1 MDFAKHPIWQVVE
14 KLLYKHDCV
23 IIPGFGGFV
32 CNVEN
37 ARIDQVTHV
46 IIPPGKHVV
55 FNPNLKTNDGLL
67 ISNYATSQHITYN
80 DALNLIDDWVAAF
93 KSFLLEEKN
102 LEIPHFGRFRINAE
116 ANYVFIPERAN
127 RYDLRSF
134 GLSPLQAQVVGSR
147 QIKTKSARIFKELK
161 PAKPLRTK
169 SKTRFWQ
176 TALAATLCLLLLVN
190 SWIYFAQPD
199 KNYIT
204 QSNLSLTSWFDS
216 SEQDHTATPPAT
228 HTNPIPADIQPEEK
242 MIAVAPN
249 VVTQPEEIMETAQS
263 VDVLQ
268 NICVARAAWTFPPE
282 MVQPETVTK
291 ENESMI
297 EVAAVPT
304 STESNYYVIAGV
316 FCIAKNAVNYV
327 NELKNKGI
335 DAQVLQNASLKCKRV
350 SVGGFA
356 SKADAENYLQKA
368 KQEINPDAW
377 VLTAK

>member
-67 ISNYATSQHITYN
+67 IANYATNQHITYN
-80 DALNLIDDWVAAF
+80 DALILIDDWVAAF

-134 GLSPLQAQVVGSR
+134 GLTPLQAQVVGSR
-147 QIKTKSARIFKELK
+147 QIKTKSARVFKDLK
-161 PAKPLRTK
+161 PAKPLRAK

-176 TALAATLCLLLLVN
+176 TTLAATLCLLLLVN

-199 KNYIT
+199 KNFIS

-216 SEQDHTATPPAT
+216 SEQDHTATPPAST
-228 HTNPIPADIQPEEK
+228 TNSIPADIQPEEK
-242 MIAVAPN
+242 ISPKEPVE
-249 VVTQPEEIMETAQS
+249 VTQPEEITETAQP

-268 NICVARAAWTFPPE
+268 NLCIARTTWIFPPE
-282 MVQPETVTK
+282 MVQPETVTNAD
-291 ENESMI
+291 ELI
-297 EVAAVPT
+297 EVAAIPT
-304 STESNYYVIAGV
+304 STQSNYYVIAGV
-316 FCIAKNAVNYV
+316 FCIPKNAVNYV

-335 DAQVLQNASLKCKRV
+335 NAQVLQNPSIKCNRV
-350 SVGGFA
+350 SVGGF
-356 SKADAENYLQKA
+356 SNKADAETFLQKA

-377 VLTAK
+377 VLATN